1 MDKHTRP
8 YTCEE
13 PGCEN
18 RGFTYSGGLHRHQR
32 EVHNQHGGPKARCMC
47 PYQDCKRSTGPG
59 FSRRENLME
68 HIRRVHV
75 VSAEKG
81 KSQTEHQSTP
91 QPGGEGRKRKRRAA
105 EGVEEEEK
113 ARGGDEKVQREEGLR
128 VEVKRLKLELK
139 VKDERLREL
148 EGLMDQ
154 INRAAKVQ
162 RK

>member
-1 MDKHTRP
+1 M
-8 YTCEE
+8 
-13 PGCEN
+13 
-18 RGFTYSGGLHRHQR
+18 
-32 EVHNQHGGPKARCMC
+32 
-47 PYQDCKRSTGPG
+47 
-59 FSRRENLME
+59 
-68 HIRRVHV
+68 HV